1 MIQYMIPFGLLIF
14 LVIILFIVNINIQN
28 KKIFNESFS
37 NKSDP
42 YLYPIKGLQSICAKN
57 NLKPSFMPKACYVD
71 GNLNSYA
78 NCKCEDENGNCKICY
93 EEIKKDSK
101 NANTV
106 YDASAKFD

>member
-1 MIQYMIPFGLLIF
+1 
-14 LVIILFIVNINIQN
+14 
-28 KKIFNESFS
+28 
-37 NKSDP
+37 
-42 YLYPIKGLQSICAKN
+42 
-57 NLKPSFMPKACYVD
+57 MPKACYVD

>member
-1 MIQYMIPFGLLIF
+1 MIEYMLPLGLLLF
-14 LVIILFIVNINIQN
+14 LIIILIMLNMQD
-28 KKIFNESFS
+28 KKIINESFS
-37 NKSDP
+37 NKSDQ
-42 YLYPIKGLQSICAKN
+42 YLYPIKGLQSICAKD

-78 NCKCEDENGNCKICY
+78 NCKCEDESGNCKICY

-106 YDASAKFD
+106 YDASANFD

>member
-1 MIQYMIPFGLLIF
+1 
-14 LVIILFIVNINIQN
+14 
-28 KKIFNESFS
+28 
-37 NKSDP
+37 
-42 YLYPIKGLQSICAKN
+42 
-57 NLKPSFMPKACYVD
+57 MPKACYVN

-93 EEIKKDSK
+93 DEIKKDSK